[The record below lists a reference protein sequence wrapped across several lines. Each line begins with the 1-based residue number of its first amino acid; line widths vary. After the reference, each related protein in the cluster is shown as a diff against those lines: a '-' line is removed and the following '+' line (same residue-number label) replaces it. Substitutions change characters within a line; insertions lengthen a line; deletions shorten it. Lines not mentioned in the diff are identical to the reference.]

1 MSIILVD
8 IGKIDEGFRH
18 IIASHCTASV
28 PFPGLLNLAVLKTSL
43 SKCHPQM
50 HRDKMVKEKKKKKNK
65 KNKKHTSD
73 SSDSESEEKKK
84 EKLKKVRSCF
94 SFVHPLW
101 WISLVD
107 LQTVSSSQALEAEDK
122 RVKQVDAL
130 LQLDERK
137 RPYNSLG
144 QVKAPSEEEMEAFRM
159 KRCRPDDPMASF
171 LGQ

>member
-1 MSIILVD
+1 MIMFL
-8 IGKIDEGFRH
+8 F
-18 IIASHCTASV
+18 V
-28 PFPGLLNLAVLKTSL
+28 P
-43 SKCHPQM
+43 
-50 HRDKMVKEKKKKKNK
+50 
-65 KNKKHTSD
+65 
-73 SSDSESEEKKK
+73 
-84 EKLKKVRSCF
+84 
-94 SFVHPLW
+94 PLW
-101 WISLVD
+101 WISPVD
-107 LQTVSSSQALEAEDK
+107 LEAVSSSQALEAEDK

>member
-1 MSIILVD
+1 MFL
-8 IGKIDEGFRH
+8 
-18 IIASHCTASV
+18 C
-28 PFPGLLNLAVLKTSL
+28 
-43 SKCHPQM
+43 
-50 HRDKMVKEKKKKKNK
+50 
-65 KNKKHTSD
+65 
-73 SSDSESEEKKK
+73 
-84 EKLKKVRSCF
+84 VR
-94 SFVHPLW
+94 PLW

>member
-1 MSIILVD
+1 MFL
-8 IGKIDEGFRH
+8 
-18 IIASHCTASV
+18 
-28 PFPGLLNLAVLKTSL
+28 
-43 SKCHPQM
+43 
-50 HRDKMVKEKKKKKNK
+50 
-65 KNKKHTSD
+65 
-73 SSDSESEEKKK
+73 
-84 EKLKKVRSCF
+84 
-94 SFVHPLW
+94 FVHPLW
-101 WISLVD
+101 RISLVD